1 MLLTQMALL
10 SPFLKENLLYAFGV
24 LLAAICGGIIGY
36 ERKSRLKEAGL
47 RTHIIVATA
56 ASVMTIISKYGFMDV
71 LSESIKL
78 DPSRVAAGVAT
89 AISFLG
95 AGIIFMRKDTIF
107 GLTTAAGLWATVGV
121 GMASGARMYL
131 LAIFSTLLIILVQV
145 LTHNCPRLERSDIEQ
160 HLRIRVARAQGAAA
174 LVEELLTVRKMTI
187 FNIQATKIDPEITE
201 ISVTVKCPEG
211 YDPVCLFE
219 LLDTESNIISIEI

>member
-1 MLLTQMALL
+1 MPL
-10 SPFLKENLLYAFGV
+10 SQLFLVTPFVRENILYAFCV

-56 ASVMTIISKYGFMDV
+56 AAVMTIISKYGFMDV
-71 LSESIKL
+71 LSESIRL

-121 GMASGARMYL
+121 GMACGARMYL

-145 LTHNCPRLERSDIEQ
+145 LTHTRSRIERSDIEQ
-160 HLRIRVARAQGAAA
+160 HLRIRVTCSQGAVA
-174 LVEELLTVRKMTI
+174 LVRELLMTRKMEI
-187 FNIQATKIDPEITE
+187 FSIHAAKISADLTE
-201 ISVTVKCPEG
+201 VDVTVKCPEG
-211 YDPVCLFE
+211 YEPARLFE
-219 LLDTESNIISIEI
+219 MLDTEPNILSIEI